1 MHDFHCTDARD
12 MNYPVLAERVH
23 YFKDNVRG
31 ATNMC
36 RAVETLVDEGREEG
50 TKYGQVKTI
59 RAFMEDLGIS
69 FEQAMKANKI
79 PESDW
84 PEYKKLLEEMGK

>member
-1 MHDFHCTDARD
+1 MDQAGRTYNVEIQRRD
-12 MNYPVLAERVH
+12 
-23 YFKDNVRG
+23 
-31 ATNMC
+31 
-36 RAVETLVDEGREEG
+36 EG

-84 PEYKKLLEEMGK
+84 PEYKQLLEGMGK